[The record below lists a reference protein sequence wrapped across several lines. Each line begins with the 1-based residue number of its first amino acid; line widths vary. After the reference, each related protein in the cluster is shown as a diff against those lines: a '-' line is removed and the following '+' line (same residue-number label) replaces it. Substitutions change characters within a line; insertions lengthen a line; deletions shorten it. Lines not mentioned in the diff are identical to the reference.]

1 MNAPLPASLL
11 THYLATRA
19 ASAAI
24 VDGLSAEDCALQS
37 MPDASPL
44 KWHLAHTSWFFE
56 AMILAPADPDYEPV
70 DDRFQQLFNSYY
82 EAVGPRQPR
91 PQDSL
96 PPTDPDAPGFGLR
109 LDDEA
114 FAVAVAAGGFT
125 LRT

>member
-44 KWHLAHTSWFFE
+44 KWHLAPTSWFFE
-56 AMILAPADPDYEPV
+56 TFVLERALPDYRHFDPLFRV
-70 DDRFQQLFNSYY
+70 LFN
-82 EAVGPRQPR
+82 
-91 PQDSL
+91 
-96 PPTDPDAPGFGLR
+96 
-109 LDDEA
+109 
-114 FAVAVAAGGFT
+114 
-125 LRT
+125 